1 MSQLPTIDQ
10 DACIGCEV
18 CEQLCPE
25 VFKVDDAIHK
35 SIVINP
41 TGAPPEKI
49 EEAMDN
55 CPAACIY
62 WQDA

>member
-1 MSQLPTIDQ
+1 MNQLPIIDQ

-25 VFKVDDAIHK
+25 VFKVDDATHK
-35 SIVINP
+35 SKVINP
-41 TGAPPEKI
+41 TGATTEKI
-49 EEAMDN
+49 EEVMDN